1 MRKVERTGAKHD
13 YSRKG
18 NVTHS
23 EIMAPEGAPAWAFDR
38 ARLWNAVEA
47 AEKRKDSQLARE
59 IEVALP
65 RELTRDAGVELVRS
79 FVREK
84 CVDHGMVADFSIHEP
99 EAGDGLN
106 QPHAHIMLTMRRI
119 DGDGFGKKA
128 TEWNPEFGKKDG
140 KAYVADTS
148 PLVNLREAWAEHVNL
163 ALERDELARGIEP
176 GTWERVDHRSLEEQ
190 GIDREP
196 TVHLGPQATAMERE
210 GVVTRLGDHNRDVA
224 ERGAELEALRQER
237 TQIEAEI
244 IDLQAERARQ
254 EEKQRQEA
262 AQRAQEAQARR
273 ERELYQ
279 RTLEDAAV
287 RYLRK
292 QAEQHARELEKLD
305 REQSARAAIE
315 QQRNAR
321 AEQQQ
326 AEFQAKLAK
335 SAQAPRGLLDRLLD
349 KAMPSRVQ
357 EREQAE
363 QRRQAAARAEAKAE
377 QERREQRQRERE
389 ERDRREREEV
399 VRRQE
404 REYLAMA
411 QRQAEIAVSKM
422 AEFVKQQERII
433 EERSRVKAIN
443 QSRSHDRGD
452 GHGRERVRERP
463 GPGMDFGR

>member
-1 MRKVERTGAKHD
+1 LLPIRRPSSPDDLRSMEAAPVAIYHATIKIISRSAGQSSIAAAAYRSASWINDERTGAKHD

-244 IDLQAERARQ
+244 IDLQAERDRRSGAALESQEAVAHQEQAERARQ
-254 EEKQRQEA
+254 EEKQRQKA

-292 QAEQHARELEKLD
+292 QAEQHARGS
-305 REQSARAAIE
+305 RHRTG
-315 QQRNAR
+315 RNIR
-321 AEQQQ
+321 
-326 AEFQAKLAK
+326 
-335 SAQAPRGLLDRLLD
+335 
-349 KAMPSRVQ
+349 
-357 EREQAE
+357 
-363 QRRQAAARAEAKAE
+363 
-377 QERREQRQRERE
+377 
-389 ERDRREREEV
+389 
-399 VRRQE
+399 
-404 REYLAMA
+404 
-411 QRQAEIAVSKM
+411 
-422 AEFVKQQERII
+422 
-433 EERSRVKAIN
+433 
-443 QSRSHDRGD
+443 
-452 GHGRERVRERP
+452 
-463 GPGMDFGR
+463 